1 MIKYFKKIF
10 SQHKNPSNNT
20 NNSIIFSIND
30 NKEIIIQ
37 INLNSFSTESATKFG
52 YLLFLINEGY
62 CVKHILDFLST
73 MQKEDIDKNLFIQ
86 SVITQ
91 WSSQILDHDNNE
103 EPIVKPTQFNINK
116 D

>member
-1 MIKYFKKIF
+1 MIKYLKKFF
-10 SQHKNPSNNT
+10 SKYKSPPTDT
-20 NNSIIFSIND
+20 NNSIIFSINN

-103 EPIVKPTQFNINK
+103 EPIVKPTQFNIK

>member
-1 MIKYFKKIF
+1 MIKYLKNFF
-10 SQHKNPSNNT
+10 SKYKSPPTDT
-20 NNSIIFSIND
+20 NNSIIFSINN

-62 CVKHILDFLST
+62 CVKHILDSLSI
-73 MQKEDIDKNLFIQ
+73 MQKENIDKNLFIQ
-86 SVITQ
+86 SAITQ

-103 EPIVKPTQFNINK
+103 EPIVKPTQFNIK

>member
-1 MIKYFKKIF
+1 MIKYFKKFF
-10 SQHKNPSNNT
+10 SKYKSSPTDT
-20 NNSIIFSIND
+20 NNSIIFSINN

-37 INLNSFSTESATKFG
+37 INLNSFSAESATKFG

-62 CVKHILDFLST
+62 CVKHILDSLSI
-73 MQKEDIDKNLFIQ
+73 MQKENIDKNLFIQ
-86 SVITQ
+86 SAITQ

-103 EPIVKPTQFNINK
+103 EPIVKPTQFNIK